1 MAYARAVTFDGVDS
15 ERMEQM
21 KQEINQGERP
31 ENLPATEIMVL
42 YDREKEQS
50 LVILFFDSDDD
61 YAKGDAVLD
70 AMPADETPGSRTSV
84 TKYEVAV
91 RMTA

>member
-21 KQEINQGERP
+21 KQQISQGERP

-42 YDREKEQS
+42 YDGEKEQS
-50 LVILFFDSDDD
+50 LVILFFDSEED

-70 AMPADETPGSRTSV
+70 AMPAGDTPGTRTSV

-91 RMTA
+91 RMAD